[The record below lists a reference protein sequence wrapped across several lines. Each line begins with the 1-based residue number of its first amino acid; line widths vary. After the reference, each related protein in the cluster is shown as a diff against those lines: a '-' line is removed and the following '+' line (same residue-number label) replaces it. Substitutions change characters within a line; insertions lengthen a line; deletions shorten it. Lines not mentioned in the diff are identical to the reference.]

1 MSSQHL
7 GPRGDS
13 LVGRI
18 SMGIVV
24 DISTV
29 TWVYKTSLN
38 MSIIYIYIYLE
49 LGEPDCGYGSN
60 LRPKK
65 SQMTWPSSVSAVRSL
80 ICQDLAYFLG
90 VPNPFSGHYSIHFL
104 GYKIQF
110 KCGLLD
116 NPRVSNSDT
125 RLPCGMATYAD
136 NSSSA
141 GRVTRH
147 STVRHLV

>member
-1 MSSQHL
+1 
-7 GPRGDS
+7 
-13 LVGRI
+13 
-18 SMGIVV
+18 MGIVV

-29 TWVYKTSLN
+29 TWVYKPYLN

-49 LGEPDCGYGSN
+49 LGGAR
-60 LRPKK
+60 LWVLVWVKPKA
-65 SQMTWPSSVSAVRSL
+65 QEVTD
-80 ICQDLAYFLG
+80 DLAIIRVCCEVAHMPRSGVFFG